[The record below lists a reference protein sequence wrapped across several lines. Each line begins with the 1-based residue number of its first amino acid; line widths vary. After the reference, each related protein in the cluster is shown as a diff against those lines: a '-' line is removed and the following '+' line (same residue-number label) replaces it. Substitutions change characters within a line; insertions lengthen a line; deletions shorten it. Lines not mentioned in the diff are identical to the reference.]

1 MKAAFLWLNLQVKVS
16 IPQQSWVEV
25 DSESLTI
32 SKGYHI
38 YYYPSLTS
46 TLVIKIHQHYSD
58 VESMQSYI
66 PYTITE
72 KQTFHITLVEVKPE
86 DRKGNCG
93 YIPKLREK

>member
-38 YYYPSLTS
+38 YQYASLTS
-46 TLVIKIHQHYSD
+46 TLVMKILQHYSD
-58 VESMQSYI
+58 VENMESYVQH
-66 PYTITE
+66 TI
-72 KQTFHITLVEVKPE
+72 
-86 DRKGNCG
+86 
-93 YIPKLREK
+93 